1 MESQKGVGR
10 LAASYGSGRFLAE
23 FLTGAFAALVY
34 KYYETELGLSG
45 GYVTIAVILFSV
57 WNAINDPLIGHLTE
71 KKTRFAERFGRRFL
85 WIIAGIILCL
95 IAFVGIFAVPQ
106 GVQGSMIKL
115 FFWLLISICLY
126 DALYTVWEVNFIS
139 VFPDRFRSAEARRKT
154 AAISTAIGVLGIAL
168 GSILPT
174 QIITYGEVSSYIV
187 NSLVFAAIACIALIC
202 LIPAIKETPEMIKR
216 YLAKTNNSKEESFF
230 VQLKKVFKE
239 RNFVAFII
247 LFFFYQSAMITLQ
260 GSIHYVGDYILP
272 GGASSTTGIFAG
284 MLAGAICSLPI
295 WTSFS
300 KKIKNNNQKLLVVTS
315 FGMAVTATFLFF
327 TSNNLA
333 LTIIMFLWGIFFG
346 GFWCF
351 MNPAFAD
358 VIDEIVLHD
367 GKRDDGIFIG
377 FRAFFGRLSY
387 ASQAI
392 IFWLVHKFT
401 KFDNSAEVQ
410 NELAKTGIQLHLS
423 FIPAIL
429 LLIGVCIY
437 IKMNTL
443 TPAIVEEHKR
453 ELEERGL

>member
-1 MESQKGVGR
+1 MEAQKGLGR

-57 WNAINDPLIGHLTE
+57 WNAVNDPLIGHLTE

-85 WIIAGIILCL
+85 WIISGVILCL
-95 IAFVGIFAVPQ
+95 LAFVAIFAVPST
-106 GVQGSMIKL
+106 VQGSMVKL
-115 FFWLLISICLY
+115 FLWLLISICLY

-154 AAISTAIGVLGIAL
+154 ATISTAIGVLGIAL

-174 QIITYGEVSSYIV
+174 QIIEYGKVSSYIV
-187 NSLVFAAIACIALIC
+187 NSLVFAGIALIALIC

-216 YLAKTNNSKEESFF
+216 YLDKTKNSKGESFF
-230 VQLKKVFKE
+230 SQLKKVFKE

-272 GGASSTTGIFAG
+272 GGASGTTGIFAG
-284 MLAGAICSLPI
+284 MLAGAVCSLPL
-295 WTSFS
+295 WSLFS
-300 KKIKNNNQKLLVVTS
+300 KRIKNNNQKLLIITS
-315 FGMAVTATFLFF
+315 FGMAFTATFLFF
-327 TSNNLA
+327 TTSNLA

-401 KFDNSAEVQ
+401 SFDNSAEVQ
-410 NELAKTGIQLHLS
+410 SSLAKTGIQLHLS

-429 LLIGVCIY
+429 ILIGVCIY

-443 TPAIVEEHKR
+443 TPSLVAEHKR
-453 ELEERGL
+453 ELEKRGL